1 MEKRGLDISSY
12 QNGISFDA
20 IKNSVEFLI
29 LRAGFTG
36 WGTGVSYNKDNCFE
50 NFYNQAKSRG
60 IPVGAYWYSCANT
73 YQKGVDEANYM
84 YNNCL
89 KGKQFEYPIYID
101 VEDTHHQVGN
111 KNGVTQAIKGFCET
125 LEAKGYYVGIY
136 ASDISGFKDKMNIG
150 ELNAYDK
157 WVARY
162 GSTPKYVSSYGMWQ
176 SSSSGRINGY
186 NGNLDTDVAYKDYPS
201 IIKSNGLNGYAGGTV
216 TPSPQPSTQPVPQPT
231 ETTYTVVAGDTL
243 SGIASR
249 YGTTY
254 QELARINN
262 IANPNLIY
270 VGQVIKIPT
279 SGTNSTSNVI
289 TYTVKKGDTL
299 SGIASRYGTTYQKI
313 AQDNGIAN
321 PNLIY
326 AGQVLKI
333 YK

>member
-89 KGKQFEYPIYID
+89 KGKQFESPIYID

-125 LEAKGYYVGIY
+125 LESKGYYVGIY
-136 ASDISGFKDKMNIG
+136 ASDISGFQDKMNIG

-216 TPSPQPSTQPVPQPT
+216 TPSPQPSPQPVPQPT

>member
-12 QNGISFDA
+12 QKGISFDA

-125 LEAKGYYVGIY
+125 LEGKGYYVGIY
-136 ASDISGFKDKMNIG
+136 ASDISGFQDKMNIG

-216 TPSPQPSTQPVPQPT
+216 TPSPQPSPQPVPQPT

-270 VGQVIKIPT
+270 TGQVIKIPT

-326 AGQVLKI
+326 AGQTLKI

>member
-136 ASDISGFKDKMNIG
+136 ASDISGFQDKMNIG

-162 GSTPKYVSSYGMWQ
+162 GSTPKYVLSYGMWQ

-216 TPSPQPSTQPVPQPT
+216 TPSPQPSPQPVPQPT

-262 IANPNLIY
+262 IDNPNLIY
-270 VGQVIKIPT
+270 AGQVIKIPT

-326 AGQVLKI
+326 PNQVLKI

>member
-20 IKNSVEFLI
+20 IKNNVEFLI

-216 TPSPQPSTQPVPQPT
+216 TPNPQPSPQPVPQPT

-262 IANPNLIY
+262 IDNPNLIY
-270 VGQVIKIPT
+270 AGQVIKIPT
-279 SGTNSTSNVI
+279 SSTNSTSNVI

-326 AGQVLKI
+326 AGQTLKI

>member
-136 ASDISGFKDKMNIG
+136 ASDISGFQDKMNIG

-216 TPSPQPSTQPVPQPT
+216 TPSPQPSPQPVPQPT

-326 AGQVLKI
+326 AGQTLKI